1 MAALVQSKVIGCA
14 TVARLAGLRSVGAEG
29 VGGGGTAVELVKIKN
44 AGNAPLRASA
54 MSALLSPF
62 KSAVTIAPPPTLIG
76 GGGRY
81 ITRG

>member
-1 MAALVQSKVIGCA
+1 LF
-14 TVARLAGLRSVGAEG
+14 
-29 VGGGGTAVELVKIKN
+29 KITN

-62 KSAVTIAPPPTLIG
+62 KFAATIAPPPTLIG